1 MLGKQN
7 IMAFVATTDASKAR
21 PFYEQML
28 GLKVTGS
35 DPYAVSFDANG
46 ITLRLSIVREL
57 KPAPYSILSWVVSD
71 IHSVISGLTAN
82 KVVFEKYTVF
92 EQDEAGVWTA
102 PDGTQVAWFKDPDGN
117 LLSLTQFNR

>member
-82 KVVFEKYTVF
+82 KVVFE
-92 EQDEAGVWTA
+92 QDEAGVWTA